1 MQMLYNSD
9 SFAVMQ
15 FVVPS
20 GVVPTEPGGTAAFR
34 LDCDP
39 LTRGGYE
46 IVDKFAQREVFI
58 EGAMAERFEQGVQ
71 ALIEGEP
78 SEEDFDDFLSG
89 FTALMSQP
97 VVLH

>member
-15 FVVPS
+15 FVVHS
-20 GVVPTEPGGTAAFR
+20 GVVPSAPGSASAVR

-46 IVDKFAQREVFI
+46 IVDKFARREVFI

-78 SEEDFDDFLSG
+78 TEEEFDDFLSG
-89 FTALMSQP
+89 FTSLMSQP